1 MLRIPLALWL
11 AMVAVFL
18 YAIQNVALE
27 LSLAKE
33 NTFKLLVIMY
43 TIMWPMAL
51 AAWWYTSDTE
61 GLRFLTDDTSKLG
74 LIAVI
79 GIVYFFA
86 DTSFVS
92 AYTVAEGNVLTI
104 TTIVIMFP
112 LFATL
117 IKYVLSGSIPNIYQ
131 LGGYLLGAVAA
142 WLMSYGEQ
150 IAG

>member
-142 WLMSYGEQ
+142 WLMPYGEQ